1 MFKSHGFPT
10 WKLRHWVIVPSL
22 LFLLTLSNLCLQ
34 LIEKRPENDVNSLY
48 VNGDLLLW
56 LTLSIEK
63 HAHCHSEE
71 LNILQGSQLL
81 FFICLDKLATNN
93 IGEIVSY
100 LVPIPVKAVQYE

>member
-1 MFKSHGFPT
+1 
-10 WKLRHWVIVPSL
+10 
-22 LFLLTLSNLCLQ
+22 
-34 LIEKRPENDVNSLY
+34 
-48 VNGDLLLW
+48 

-93 IGEIVSY
+93 IGEIVTY